1 MISRV
6 NTAVCQGIEG
16 IPVLVETDIGNGL
29 PQINIVGLASTV
41 VMEAKERIKSAII
54 NSGLEYPRRRVTVNL
69 IPAGIRKNG
78 THLDLPIAVG
88 ILSAM
93 GYVNV
98 GSLDRMGFIGEL
110 SLQGDVY
117 PVDGVLPMLL
127 GMWKSG
133 IRTVILPEGN
143 MDEGSLMEE
152 VSEGEMHL
160 VGIRNLN
167 ECMAAIRGAII
178 PQIRPPVKESI
189 GIAEETIPDFAD
201 ICGQENAKRAMLI
214 AVTGRHGILMM
225 GSPGC
230 GKTMIAKR
238 VPTIL
243 PELSDEQVVE
253 TTVIY
258 SVAGKLDSRRGG
270 VKVPPF
276 RMPHHSIGRAGLLGG
291 GSYPVP
297 GEITMAHNGVL
308 FLDEVCEF
316 RKETLESLRIPMEE
330 GSITHFRLG
339 NAYRFPS
346 SFQLIMAANP
356 CPCGYYG
363 DPGRECT
370 CTANQIEHYRRKLS
384 GPLLDR
390 TDMLIHM
397 ERVKYEELNNDGDV
411 RISSAEMRITVE
423 AARSF
428 AQSQGRNRPN
438 GLLADTEVRKFEM
451 TEEARDVLRMA
462 YSRLKLSPRV
472 YIKVQKVA
480 RTIADIEKSECIQA
494 EHISEALNY
503 RAVPEETY

>member
-1 MISRV
+1 MISSV

-16 IPVLVETDIGNGL
+16 VPVLVETDIGNGL

-41 VMEAKERIKSAII
+41 VMEAKERIKSAIM
-54 NSGLEYPRRRVTVNL
+54 NSGLEYPRRRITVNL

-88 ILSAM
+88 ILGAM
-93 GYVNV
+93 GYMNAD
-98 GSLDRMGFIGEL
+98 GLENMGFIGEL

-133 IRTVILPEGN
+133 IRKVMLPAGN
-143 MDEGSLMEE
+143 MEEGSLMEE
-152 VSEGEMHL
+152 VSGGEMQL
-160 VGIRNLN
+160 IGVRNLN
-167 ECMAAIRGAII
+167 ECMAAIRGKKI
-178 PQIRPPVKESI
+178 PQEVP
-189 GIAEETIPDFAD
+189 AEKKSVEALEEEIPDFSD
-201 ICGQENAKRAMLI
+201 ICGQENAKRAILI
-214 AVTGRHGILMM
+214 AVVGRHGILMM

-238 VPTIL
+238 VPSIL
-243 PELSDEQVVE
+243 PRLTDEQVVE

-258 SVAGKLDSRRGG
+258 SVVGKLDFRRGQM
-270 VKVPPF
+270 KVPPF

-330 GSITHFRLG
+330 GGITHFRLG

-356 CPCGYYG
+356 CPCGYFG

-370 CTANQIEHYRRKLS
+370 CTANQIEHYHRKLS
-384 GPLLDR
+384 GPLLER
-390 TDMLIHM
+390 TDILIQM
-397 ERVKYEELNNDGDV
+397 EKVKYEELKKESATC
-411 RISSAEMRITVE
+411 ISSAKLRIIVE
-423 AARSF
+423 EARNF
-428 AQSQGRNRPN
+428 ARTQGRNRPN
-438 GLLADTEVRKFEM
+438 GLLSDSEVRKLEM
-451 TEEARDVLRMA
+451 TEEATEVLRMA
-462 YSRLKLSPRV
+462 YSRWNLSPRV

-480 RTIADIEKSECIQA
+480 RTIADIEKSKCIQA

>member
-1 MISRV
+1 MISSV

-16 IPVLVETDIGNGL
+16 VPVLVETDIGNGL

-41 VMEAKERIKSAII
+41 VMEAKERIKSAIM
-54 NSGLEYPRRRVTVNL
+54 NSGLEYPRRRITVNL

-88 ILSAM
+88 ILGAM
-93 GYVNV
+93 GYVNAD
-98 GSLDRMGFIGEL
+98 GLKKMGFIGEL

-133 IRTVILPEGN
+133 IQKVMLPAGN
-143 MDEGSLMEE
+143 MEEGSLMKE
-152 VSEGEMHL
+152 VSGGEMHL
-160 VGIRNLN
+160 IGVRNLN
-167 ECMAAIRGAII
+167 ECMAAIRG
-178 PQIRPPVKESI
+178 KEVHQEVPTGKDSVVVS
-189 GIAEETIPDFAD
+189 EEAIPDFSD

-214 AVTGRHGILMM
+214 AVVGRHGILMM

-238 VPTIL
+238 VPSIL
-243 PELSDEQVVE
+243 PKLTDEQVVE

-258 SVAGKLDSRRGG
+258 SVAGKLDFRRGRM
-270 VKVPPF
+270 KVPPF

-330 GSITHFRLG
+330 GEITHFRLG

-356 CPCGYYG
+356 CPCGYFG

-384 GPLLDR
+384 GPLLER
-390 TDMLIHM
+390 TDMLIQM
-397 ERVKYEELNNDGDV
+397 EKVKYEELSKASAAC
-411 RISSAEMRITVE
+411 ISSAELRNIVE
-423 AARSF
+423 VARNF
-428 AQSQGRNRPN
+428 ARTQGRNRPN
-438 GLLADTEVRKFEM
+438 GLLSDTEVRKLEM
-451 TEEARDVLRMA
+451 TEEAAEVLRMA
-462 YSRLKLSPRV
+462 YSRLNLSPRV

>member
-1 MISRV
+1 MISSV

-16 IPVLVETDIGNGL
+16 VPVLVETDIGNGL
-29 PQINIVGLASTV
+29 PQINIMGLASTV
-41 VMEAKERIKSAII
+41 VMEAKERIKSAIM
-54 NSGLEYPRRRVTVNL
+54 NSGLEYPRRRITVNL

-88 ILSAM
+88 ILGAM
-93 GYVNV
+93 GYMNAD
-98 GSLDRMGFIGEL
+98 GLENMGFIGEL

-117 PVDGVLPMLL
+117 PVDDVLPMLL

-133 IRTVILPEGN
+133 IRKVMLPAGN
-143 MDEGSLMEE
+143 MEEGSLMEE
-152 VSEGEMHL
+152 VSGGEMQL
-160 VGIRNLN
+160 IGVRNLN
-167 ECMAAIRGAII
+167 ECMAAIRGKKI
-178 PQIRPPVKESI
+178 PQEVP
-189 GIAEETIPDFAD
+189 AEKKSVEALEEEIPDFSD
-201 ICGQENAKRAMLI
+201 ICGQENAKRAILI
-214 AVTGRHGILMM
+214 AVVGRHGILMM

-238 VPTIL
+238 VPSIL
-243 PELSDEQVVE
+243 PRLTDEQVVE

-258 SVAGKLDSRRGG
+258 SVVGKLDFRRGQM
-270 VKVPPF
+270 KVPPF

-330 GSITHFRLG
+330 GGITHFRLG

-356 CPCGYYG
+356 CPCGYFG

-370 CTANQIEHYRRKLS
+370 CTANQIEHYHRKLS
-384 GPLLDR
+384 GPLLER
-390 TDMLIHM
+390 TDILIQM
-397 ERVKYEELNNDGDV
+397 EKVKYEELKKESATC
-411 RISSAEMRITVE
+411 ISSAKLRIIVE
-423 AARSF
+423 EARNF
-428 AQSQGRNRPN
+428 ARTQGRNRPN
-438 GLLADTEVRKFEM
+438 GLLSDSEVRKLEM
-451 TEEARDVLRMA
+451 TEEATEVLRMA
-462 YSRLKLSPRV
+462 YSRWNLSPRV

-480 RTIADIEKSECIQA
+480 RTIADIEKSKCIQA